1 MEVQVRNLRGSSLAI
16 GSSGSR
22 TVTIDRASHLG
33 GEGQGFNG
41 GELLL
46 LALGACYSNDLFRE
60 ADKQSIKIHD
70 VRVSVS
76 ADWGGDP
83 VIAKNVAMSVEVDA
97 EADQALVQ
105 DLIEHTFRVAEIP
118 NSLRMG
124 AEIKFL
130 GRVIARNEY
139 TFRDEVS
146 GRQR

>member
-1 MEVQVRNLRGSSLAI
+1 MPSTTVQVRNLCGSSLAI

-22 TVTIDRASHLG
+22 TLTIDRSAQAG

-60 ADKQSIKIHD
+60 ADTRAIKVRD

-83 VIAKNVAMSVEVDA
+83 VIAQNVILSVEVDA
-97 EADQALVQ
+97 EAGEASVQ
-105 DLIEHTFRVAEIP
+105 ELMEHTYRVAEIP
-118 NSLRMG
+118 NSLRLG
-124 AEIKFL
+124 AEIKFS
-130 GRVIARNEY
+130 GRVA
-139 TFRDEVS
+139 
-146 GRQR
+146 G

>member
-1 MEVQVRNLRGSSLAI
+1 
-16 GSSGSR
+16 
-22 TVTIDRASHLG
+22 
-33 GEGQGFNG
+33 
-41 GELLL
+41 
-46 LALGACYSNDLFRE
+46 
-60 ADKQSIKIHD
+60 
-70 VRVSVS
+70 
-76 ADWGGDP
+76 
-83 VIAKNVAMSVEVDA
+83 MSVEVDA
-97 EADQALVQ
+97 EADQALVR